1 MKDPSVQSFM
11 DKFKAQVLSVK
22 PIKKPEADKNKLPF
36 DLGRK
41 K

>member
-11 DKFKAQVLSVK
+11 NKFKAQVLSIK
-22 PIKKPEADKNKLPF
+22 PIKRAGDDKNKLPF